1 MKAKGV
7 VLSAVEGPG
16 FDGQV
21 IDVKFE
27 PSGFVTRLAAA
38 KGEFKRGDKV
48 KIVIKKDNA

>member
-1 MKAKGV
+1 MKQKGI

-21 IDVKFE
+21 VDVKFV
-27 PSGFVTRLAAA
+27 PGGFTVRLPAA